1 MCSSANDLAIG
12 NLARGQNRMPK
23 VQQRTLDVGIP
34 MVRGKSDG
42 ISGQLGVLPRRD
54 LDDCAIVKNQ
64 EKP

>member
-1 MCSSANDLAIG
+1 
-12 NLARGQNRMPK
+12 MPK